1 MGDGCT
7 LHIDRLSI
15 GHQAEDAVHLLHAVH
30 EPIASCYDA
39 SMYAHRS
46 LQRLRFR
53 HQFCWSD
60 ETLWQPLHLTVGI
73 VGSTIDV
80 VVAASS
86 RHDDIHH
93 FHLAAASAS
102 HTGGNDQLWKSVS
115 DKDVSAYSCIDLAH
129 AALQQSDMMGTGSA
143 EGSQGQHKSMTI
155 ALKLAIYLLLQHK
168 NNGTKP
174 ILLLD
179 DIFDKLDANRVENIV
194 GLVAGEDFGQIFITD
209 TNRTHIDKILTKVD
223 SHYQLFNVKQGHIT
237 PIDC

>member
-143 EGSQGQHKSMTI
+143 GVTGVAVVDNSLSVMEQPLQLTK
-155 ALKLAIYLLLQHK
+155 LLLHGNK
-168 NNGTKP
+168 Y
-174 ILLLD
+174 
-179 DIFDKLDANRVENIV
+179 RYS
-194 GLVAGEDFGQIFITD
+194 
-209 TNRTHIDKILTKVD
+209 HII
-223 SHYQLFNVKQGHIT
+223 
-237 PIDC
+237 